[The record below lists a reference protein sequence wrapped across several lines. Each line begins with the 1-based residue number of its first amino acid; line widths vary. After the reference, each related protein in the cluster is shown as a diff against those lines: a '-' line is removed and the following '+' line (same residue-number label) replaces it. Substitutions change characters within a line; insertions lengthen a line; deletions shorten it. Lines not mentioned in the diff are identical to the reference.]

1 MNRPHFPFFPL
12 VYQKVMNTTQ
22 GSIRFIVYLITLG
35 LQFLLLKVFTF
46 IIAIIIEYLAVIYR
60 SFAQCIDILFFLG
73 VVIATK
79 TVVAVIV
86 LT

>member
-1 MNRPHFPFFPL
+1 MIVNL
-12 VYQKVMNTTQ
+12 VNL
-22 GSIRFIVYLITLG
+22 S
-35 LQFLLLKVFTF
+35 LQYLLLKVFTF

-60 SFAQCIDILFFLG
+60 SFAQCIDILFFLDV

>member
-1 MNRPHFPFFPL
+1 
-12 VYQKVMNTTQ
+12 MNTTQ

-60 SFAQCIDILFFLG
+60 SFSQCIDILFFLDV